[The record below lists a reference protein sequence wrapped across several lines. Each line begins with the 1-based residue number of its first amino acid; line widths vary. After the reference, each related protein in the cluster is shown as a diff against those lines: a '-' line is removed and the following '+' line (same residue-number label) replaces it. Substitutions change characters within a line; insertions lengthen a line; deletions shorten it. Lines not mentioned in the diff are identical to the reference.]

1 MKKLFQIVLVS
12 SLSLLCFSCYYD
24 EIQEDIITE
33 IPDIP
38 DNPDDPDY
46 VEILFQTDI
55 QPIFTDNC
63 VQCHNENRDPDL
75 RDGEAYSAL
84 VTEYVTI
91 SDAEASLLYT
101 TLAEGH
107 QDLAVDKI
115 ALIKGWI
122 NQGAKNN

>member
-24 EIQEDIITE
+24 EIIEDVITE
-33 IPDIP
+33 TPDIP
-38 DNPDDPDY
+38 TDPDDPDY

-55 QPIFTDNC
+55 QPIFTTNC

-75 RDGEAYSAL
+75 RDGEAYRAL
-84 VTEYVTI
+84 VTEYVTRR
-91 SDAEASLLYT
+91 DAEASLLYT
-101 TLAEGH
+101 TLAGGH
-107 QDLAVDKI
+107 QDLAAEKI

-122 NQGAKNN
+122 NQGAINN